1 MGVYLGKIPVGV
13 MLPTGKGFLKFC
25 NVEQLITGN
34 TCELII
40 TEGDSTS
47 DYVIGWTED
56 NRDISLYI
64 VEK

>member
-1 MGVYLGKIPVGV
+1 MGVYLGKIPIGV
-13 MLPTGKGFLKFC
+13 VVSASKGYLKFC
-25 NVEQLITGN
+25 NVEQIITGDL
-34 TCELII
+34 CEIRI

-56 NRDISLYI
+56 NRDLSLYI